1 MSLEK
6 TFYLLKAAETR
17 VGQLYSDMGLTLA
30 VTHPKFFDLF
40 SELAGEEKIHGKQ
53 IELMQGIFMQSNDA
67 FVENPEAEQLI
78 AEFVEKVD
86 MVSQYFA
93 QKNNELT
100 PADMIGLA
108 LDLERNLVEKH
119 RTFFLEVTDP
129 QIKQLFESLN
139 LVDQAHIRKLEEF
152 KPG

>member
-1 MSLEK
+1 MSLQK

-17 VGQLYSDMGLTLA
+17 VGELYANMGLSLA
-30 VTHPKFFDLF
+30 VTHPGHYDLF
-40 SELAGEEKIHGKQ
+40 SELAEEEKLHGKQ

-86 MVSQYFA
+86 TVSQYFA
-93 QKNNELT
+93 QKNTELT
-100 PADMIGLA
+100 PADMIHLA

-139 LVDQAHIRKLEEF
+139 LVDKAHILKLEEF
-152 KPG
+152 RPG